1 MDDID
6 VNPYAISTTNS
17 TTNFNTAM
25 FPWDQLLEREPG
37 IADQVLRRC
46 STRCEP
52 YHRTYDAYW
61 PQALR
66 PPQLPTNYSHSLDMT
81 EFLIIERPRAN
92 ILGHGPQDLLTVTFS
107 GVVTRGGFGL
117 DYYAAQAEE
126 EGWPFD
132 ADAICRAM
140 DYTQTWTDVSKI
152 RLLNRTPIGINTG
165 PNPRVDFRVE
175 LVRQQFPHG
184 EETVRLPRLLHF
196 GPARNMTPFINFDR
210 ALTERLHLRRAF
222 VGGADEYAV

>member
-1 MDDID
+1 MP
-6 VNPYAISTTNS
+6 VNPYA
-17 TTNFNTAM
+17 TTNFQTAV

-52 YHRTYDAYW
+52 YHRTYHAYW

-66 PPQLPTNYSHSLDMT
+66 PPQLPPTLNDSHYLPMT
-81 EFLIIERPRAN
+81 EFLRIERPRAN

-107 GVVTRGGFGL
+107 GVVTRNTGHGFGFIDL
-117 DYYAAQAEE
+117 DYYEALAEE
-126 EGWPFD
+126 RGWPFD

-152 RLLNRTPIGINTG
+152 RLVNCTPIGPTG
-165 PNPRVDFRVE
+165 PNQRGDFRVE
-175 LVRQQFPHG
+175 LVRRGADG

-196 GPARNMTPFINFDR
+196 GLARNMTLFINFHR
-210 ALTERLHLRRAF
+210 ALAEQLHLRRAF
-222 VGGADEYAV
+222 VGGADEYAVQ

>member
-1 MDDID
+1 MRARD

-17 TTNFNTAM
+17 TTNFNTAV
-25 FPWDQLLEREPG
+25 FPWAQLLEREPG

-52 YHRTYDAYW
+52 YHHTYDAYW

-66 PPQLPTNYSHSLDMT
+66 PPQLPSISLHMT
-81 EFLIIERPRAN
+81 EVLRIDRPRSN

-107 GVVTRGGFGL
+107 GLVIRNTGHGFDFDL
-117 DYYAAQAEE
+117 DYYEALAEE
-126 EGWPFD
+126 RGWPFD

-140 DYTQTWTDVSKI
+140 DYTQTWTDVSRI
-152 RLLNRTPIGINTG
+152 RLLNGTPINHGSSS
-165 PNPRVDFRVE
+165 FRVE
-175 LVRQQFPHG
+175 LVRQGAHG
-184 EETVRLPRLLHF
+184 EETVQLPQAFYF
-196 GPARNMTPFINFDR
+196 GPGRNMTPFINLHR
-210 ALTERLHLRRAF
+210 ALTEQLHLRRAF